1 MLNLN
6 KIICFKG
13 NFLDNLFF
21 FSIGFNF
28 FLRDYLGIF
37 PKCHTSAL
45 PCQDGQKRTLN
56 RLQENCALLFS
67 RHREGTDAL
76 SYILELGGSVS

>member
-1 MLNLN
+1 MFSLN
-6 KIICFKG
+6 KIIYFKR
-13 NFLDNLFF
+13 NLLDNLFF
-21 FSIGFNF
+21 FCIGLITVRTQK

-37 PKCHTSAL
+37 PKRHGSAL

-67 RHREGTDAL
+67 SRREGTAAL
-76 SYILELGGSVS
+76 SYI